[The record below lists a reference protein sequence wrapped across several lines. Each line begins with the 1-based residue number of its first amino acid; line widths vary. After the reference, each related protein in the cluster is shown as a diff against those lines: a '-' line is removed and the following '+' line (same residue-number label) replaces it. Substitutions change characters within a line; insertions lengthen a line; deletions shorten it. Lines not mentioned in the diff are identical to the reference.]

1 MKRAFSA
8 ATMAIVLLPGM
19 GVAQSFLPD
28 LGGSATGPRIRVT
41 PFIGQAPSVSRL
53 ERWTFTSQGATTSTD
68 IDVKLG
74 SGAAAGLALEV
85 RAVDR
90 LAIIGSAA
98 LISRGPTTEHSMS
111 DGQLV
116 THVGSDFLLAKGAL
130 ALRLREEVS
139 ELQVHSVTATLFA
152 GPAFIREM
160 PKADP
165 SLDAPLLDPLT
176 HWAVNFGA
184 NAEIPLGWNSLA
196 IQAGVEDYYT
206 LWNKTEFARRY
217 DVIYQANGF
226 SVDADP
232 SHMWL
237 FRAGLS
243 LRLR

>member
-1 MKRAFSA
+1 MKRAFGSA
-8 ATMAIVLLPGM
+8 LMAIALLPGF

-28 LGGSATGPRIRVT
+28 LNRSASGPRIRVT
-41 PFIGQAPSVSRL
+41 PFIGQAPSVNRL
-53 ERWTFTSQGATTSTD
+53 ERWTFTWQGATSSTD

-74 SGAAAGLALEV
+74 GGAAAGLALEI

-90 LAIIGSAA
+90 LALIGSAV
-98 LISRGPTTEHSMS
+98 LISRSPTTENSTD
-111 DGQLV
+111 DGLV
-116 THVGSDFLLAKGAL
+116 THEGSDFLLAKGAL
-130 ALRLREEVS
+130 AIRLTEEVS
-139 ELQVHSVTATLFA
+139 ELQVHSLSATLFA

-196 IQAGVEDYYT
+196 VQAGVEDYYT

-217 DVIYQANGF
+217 DVIYQESGF
-226 SVDADP
+226 AVDADP

-237 FRAGLS
+237 FRVGLS
-243 LRLR
+243 LGLR